1 MNSEP
6 DKKGAAVRV
15 PPPLMVLGVLLLAYA
30 LNHLIPLRIAHSPA
44 LVFAGYT
51 LVAISLL
58 IIGTSSWSFRRF
70 NTHIEPWKPTTR
82 IITTGCFAVSR
93 NPIYLALCVA
103 CVGIGMI
110 LHSWWMV
117 FSVIPAALLLYHL
130 VIAREE
136 AYLEK
141 KFGEAYV
148 QYKRHVRRWL

>member
-1 MNSEP
+1 MNPEP
-6 DKKGAAVRV
+6 DKKGAAVNV
-15 PPPLMVLGVLLLAYA
+15 PPPLIVLSVLLLAYA
-30 LNHLIPLRIAHSPA
+30 LNAIVPLKIGYLPV
-44 LVFAGYT
+44 LEFAGYT

-58 IIGTSSWSFRRF
+58 IIGISSWSFRRLK
-70 NTHIEPWKPTTR
+70 THIEPWKPTTT

-103 CVGIGMI
+103 CLGVGMI
-110 LHSWWMV
+110 LQSWWV
-117 FSVIPAALLLYHL
+117 LFSVIPAALLLYYF

-148 QYKRHVRRWL
+148 QYKKRVRRWL

>member
-1 MNSEP
+1 MNPEP

-30 LNHLIPLRIAHSPA
+30 LNYLIPLRIAHSPA
-44 LVFAGYT
+44 LVFAGFT
-51 LVAISLL
+51 LVGISFL
-58 IIGTSSWSFRRF
+58 IIVFTTWSFRRF
-70 NTHIEPWKPTTR
+70 NTRIEPWKPTTT

-117 FSVIPAALLLYHL
+117 FSVIPAALLLYHF
-130 VIAREE
+130 VIAGEE

-148 QYKRHVRRWL
+148 QYKTRVRRWL

>member
-1 MNSEP
+1 
-6 DKKGAAVRV
+6 
-15 PPPLMVLGVLLLAYA
+15 MVLGVLLLAYA
-30 LNHLIPLRIAHSPA
+30 LNYLIPLRIAHSPA
-44 LVFAGYT
+44 LVFAGFT
-51 LVAISLL
+51 LVGISFL
-58 IIGTSSWSFRRF
+58 IIVFTTWSFRRF
-70 NTHIEPWKPTTR
+70 NTRIEPWKPTTT

-117 FSVIPAALLLYHL
+117 FSVIPAALLLYHF
-130 VIAREE
+130 VIAGEE

-148 QYKRHVRRWL
+148 QYKTRVRRWL

>member
-1 MNSEP
+1 MNPEP

-30 LNHLIPLRIAHSPA
+30 LNYLVPFRIAHSPV
-44 LVFAGYT
+44 LVFAGFT
-51 LVAISLL
+51 LVGISLL
-58 IIGTSSWSFRRF
+58 TIVFTAWSFRRV
-70 NTHIEPWKPTTR
+70 NTHIEPWKPTTT

-117 FSVIPAALLLYHL
+117 FSVIPAAMLLYHF

-148 QYKRHVRRWL
+148 QYKTRVRRWL